1 MERQAL
7 KRSLLST
14 PEEEEAQHA
23 KQRLKEE
30 LSCYAVEVSFAVDD
44 EEKFVNHFE
53 DFIGAAV
60 KNRTAEVVVKHLSAE
75 DLKKV
80 REAKQKEIDQWMK
93 YKVVEAA
100 SKQGIPNSM
109 LMRMRW
115 VITRKGEG
123 FKGRLVLLGYQAA
136 NLGQVKTASP
146 TCSRRARQIFFSMAA
161 SVGMQVSKGNVKNGF
176 FRDKTTRTSCTRNQS
191 KSCDGPCD

>member
-7 KRSLLST
+7 KRSSQLT
-14 PEEEEAQHA
+14 PEEDEPPQA
-23 KQRLKEE
+23 KQQLTEE
-30 LSCYAVEVSFAVDD
+30 ISCYAVEVSFAVDD

-60 KNRTAEVVVKHLSAE
+60 KNRTAEVVVKHLSAD

-80 REAKQKEIDQWMK
+80 REAKQREIDQWMK

-115 VITRKGEG
+115 VVTRKGEG

-146 TCSRRARQIFFSMAA
+146 TCSRRDRSSLRWRQAWACKYPKAM
-161 SVGMQVSKGNVKNGF
+161 
-176 FRDKTTRTSCTRNQS
+176 
-191 KSCDGPCD
+191 